1 MYFESPLCTALDLN
15 INAYYISLILPFM
28 SFVFCTCMSRRLLS
42 FGGQGLF
49 SSVNFYTNVYFYHL
63 FLLNIT
69 PLIQVIQKKFQP
81 FNIYCYI
88 ENFIPLSHQKFCT
101 AQLCIWFPLWVPRLY
116 WIYFVSSNI
125 MIFFMVLKPI
135 LPNFWIHLY
144 WIL

>member
-1 MYFESPLCTALDLN
+1 
-15 INAYYISLILPFM
+15 M
-28 SFVFCTCMSRRLLS
+28 SFIFCTRMSRRLLS

-69 PLIQVIQKKFQP
+69 PLIQVILKKIQP

-101 AQLCIWFPLWVPRLY
+101 AQLCI
-116 WIYFVSSNI
+116 
-125 MIFFMVLKPI
+125 
-135 LPNFWIHLY
+135 
-144 WIL
+144 